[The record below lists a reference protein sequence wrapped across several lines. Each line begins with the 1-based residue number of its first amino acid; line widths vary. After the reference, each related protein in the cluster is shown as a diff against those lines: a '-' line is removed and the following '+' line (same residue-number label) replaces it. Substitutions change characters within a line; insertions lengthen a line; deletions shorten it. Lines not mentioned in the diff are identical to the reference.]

1 MRLTRRILSMRMKPL
16 PILHRSSIDSSGGN
30 SYSTFA
36 SDCEAN
42 LTAVRT
48 YSHFVEIPLE
58 SLGNLMSEFA
68 ARY

>member
-16 PILHRSSIDSSGGN
+16 PIFHRSSIDSSGENPYG
-30 SYSTFA
+30 TFV

-42 LTAVRT
+42 PTVVQT
-48 YSHFVEIPLE
+48 YSRVVEIPFE